1 MVFPNTFTEE
11 YGQYIL
17 EYKDIFDI
25 IKKGRKLYYI
35 VYTPNVKMKR
45 GTNILNRNDTSQ
57 TISLPTGN

>member
-1 MVFPNTFTEE
+1 MEE
-11 YGQYIL
+11 N
-17 EYKDIFDI
+17 E
-25 IKKGRKLYYI
+25 KKKISFWTILYYI